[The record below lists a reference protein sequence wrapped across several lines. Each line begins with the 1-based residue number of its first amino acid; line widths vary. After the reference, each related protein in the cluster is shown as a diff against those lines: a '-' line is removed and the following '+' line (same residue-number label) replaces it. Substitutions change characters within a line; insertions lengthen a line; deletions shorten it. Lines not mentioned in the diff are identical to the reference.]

1 MSQLK
6 MKLKAELNQI
16 LSDPT
21 FDNFTVLEL
30 RNTLLN
36 SLDDKNLNKSEVR
49 QVAYS
54 QVLWLTKKGH
64 LSKIDASNNR
74 KIRYKKTAIFYS
86 SLKTTSSESS
96 STDITDATPTMDSHN
111 HIQQNLLEK
120 LQLYKFELLT
130 CLGESDEYKTLY
142 SEFPE
147 LKKQLKESYHQ
158 TKDHSSKLLGRI
170 KAIESLIQHQDQPC
184 PSYETT

>member
-1 MSQLK
+1 
-6 MKLKAELNQI
+6 MKLKAEINQI
-16 LSDPT
+16 LSDPA

-30 RNTLLN
+30 RNTLLKR
-36 SLDDKNLNKSEVR
+36 LEGEKPNKAEVR
-49 QVAYS
+49 HIVYR
-54 QVLWLTKKGH
+54 QVLGLMKKGL

-74 KIRYKKTAIFYS
+74 RIRYKKTTIYLS
-86 SLKTTSSESS
+86 SQKVASNKSS
-96 STDITDATPTMDSHN
+96 SADTTEPAKTIPPHI

-120 LQLYKFELLT
+120 LQRYKFELLT

-147 LKKQLKESYHQ
+147 LKKQLQESYHQ

-170 KAIESLIQHQDQPC
+170 KAIESIMQHQEQL
-184 PSYETT
+184 